1 MLPTL
6 MGRIQTR
13 IFATLVIGGLWSLV
27 IGRFLPGVDG
37 APQKLVYKAVFGLL
51 FILTVLGVLWE
62 VVYHGLM
69 QFRWEKDWPTL
80 FGLATMINEG
90 LLVYYVAHHGV
101 YKHWWFQY
109 DVGIPRRTFLT
120 AFVTTWIVV
129 WLWVNGPMRIFTVHW
144 RFRGGR
150 LV

>member
-6 MGRIQTR
+6 FGRIQTR
-13 IFATLVIGGLWSLV
+13 IFVIAVIGGLWALL
-27 IGRFLPGVDG
+27 IGPFLPGG
-37 APQKLVYKAVFGLL
+37 GTTGEKYQALFGVLL
-51 FILTVLGVLWE
+51 IVGVLGVVWE
-62 VVYHGLM
+62 VVYHGLQ

-80 FGLATMINEG
+80 FGLLLGVPEG
-90 LLVYYVAHHGV
+90 VVAFLVARSGVVPVSEEIGVAA
-101 YKHWWFQY
+101 FL
-109 DVGIPRRTFLT
+109 VGFT
-120 AFVTTWIVV
+120 TTWLVT

>member
-6 MGRIQTR
+6 LGRIQTR
-13 IFATLVIGGLWSLV
+13 IFATLVIGGLWSL
-27 IGRFLPGVDG
+27 FLALWLPGVSSHSYGD
-37 APQKLVYKAVFGLL
+37 KFKALFGLL
-51 FILTVLGVLWE
+51 MVLTVLGIGWE
-62 VVYHGLM
+62 VLYHGLM

-80 FGLATMINEG
+80 FGLVTAVNEG
-90 LLVYYVAHHGV
+90 LLVHWVAVKETVNIG
-101 YKHWWFQY
+101 WAERAS
-109 DVGIPRRTFLT
+109 GIPRSTFIW

-150 LV
+150 LI